1 MSAARPNL
9 AVMATG
15 EDVRAIV
22 ADLPRAYEREVGRRA
37 KFRVG
42 SYVFAALSEDESL
55 LGFAVPKEE
64 RAGLLASDPDTF
76 LPPLRQDERY
86 NWMRLRLAAV
96 DRDEL
101 AELVTDAWAMCV
113 PKRVAAAYFG
123 S

>member
-1 MSAARPNL
+1 
-9 AVMATG
+9 MATG

-22 ADLPRAYEREVGRRA
+22 ADLPRAYERVVGGRA

-42 SYVFAALSEDESL
+42 GYVFAVLSDDDER
-55 LGFAVPKEE
+55 LGFAVPREE
-64 RAGLLASDPDTF
+64 RDGLVASEPDKF
-76 LPPLRQDERY
+76 LPPLPQDERY

-101 AELVTDAWAMCV
+101 TELVTDAWAMCV